1 VTAGAHH
8 HTSHR
13 GLIELSA
20 SAGNTAA
27 VDAILVPSARPAA
40 ALAEAGRLAAALG
53 CVLLVLCSK
62 HSEAAKAFAFLTRRQ
77 PDLDV
82 VAVDFP
88 EGGVE
93 RLPPLQT
100 STVLGR
106 SRLMRRTDT
115 SAKRNLGLV
124 LARLAGWKRV
134 VFLDDDIRVPDP
146 ADLERAA
153 SLLDTRDGVG
163 LHIGGFPDNSVVCHA
178 NRETGAAQDTFIG
191 GGALAVPADRIDSF
205 FPEIYNEDWFFL
217 LGETMLRRVG
227 QVGVA
232 LQKSYD
238 PFASPGRARGEEFG
252 DVLAEG
258 LFALFD
264 DGHRIGDADLD
275 YWTMFLAAR
284 LEFIE
289 AIRGRIEHKVGPI
302 SPHEKRMLESLAAS
316 CGRLQFIWPETCVAY
331 VEAWQRDRE
340 RWRRFMN
347 GVRPI
352 RSAANGRAT
361 IDVAA
366 DRLGLRAYH
375 SGGSRPAPAS
385 AGAISATTPTTG
397 TSASRVAPRP
407 TLRAKPPMANG
418 PKMLA
423 L

>member
-1 VTAGAHH
+1 VP
-8 HTSHR
+8 
-13 GLIELSA
+13 A
-20 SAGNTAA
+20 SAPAPAA
-27 VDAILVPSARPAA
+27 VDAIIVPSARPAA
-40 ALAEAGRLAAALG
+40 ALAEAGRLATALG

-62 HSEAAKAFAFLTRRQ
+62 HSDAAKAIESLRR
-77 PDLDV
+77 PGLDV
-82 VAVDFP
+82 VAIEYP
-88 EGGVE
+88 AAGVE
-93 RLPPLQT
+93 RLPPLRT

-146 ADLERAA
+146 ADLARAA
-153 SLLDTRDGVG
+153 SLLDSRDGVG
-163 LHIGGFPDNSVVCHA
+163 LHIRGYHDNSVVCHA
-178 NRETGAAQDTFIG
+178 NRETGGPQDTFIG
-191 GGALAVPADRIDSF
+191 GGALAVPADRMDSF

-227 QVGVA
+227 QIGVA
-232 LQKSYD
+232 LQKPYD
-238 PFASPGRARGEEFG
+238 PFASPDRARGEEFG

-264 DGHRIGDADLD
+264 DGRRIGDADHA

-284 LEFIE
+284 LAFIE
-289 AIRGRIEHKVGPI
+289 EIRARIERSAGPI
-302 SPHEKRMLESLAAS
+302 TLREKHILESLAAS
-316 CGRLQFIWPETCVAY
+316 CGRLQFIWPKTCVAY
-331 VEAWQRDRE
+331 IEAWQQDRE

-352 RSAANGRAT
+352 RTAADGRAT
-361 IDVAA
+361 IDRAV

-375 SGGSRPAPAS
+375 SGRSRS
-385 AGAISATTPTTG
+385 AGASSATTPANG
-397 TSASRVAPRP
+397 ARVSSATPRP
-407 TLRAKPPMANG
+407 EAWASQPIASG

>member
-1 VTAGAHH
+1 MIAGAHR
-8 HTSHR
+8 TSHR
-13 GLIELSA
+13 GLIEFSA
-20 SAGNTAA
+20 PAGNTAA

-62 HSEAAKAFAFLTRRQ
+62 HSDAAKAFAFLTHQKRG
-77 PDLDV
+77 LDV
-82 VAVDFP
+82 VAVDYP

-93 RLPPLQT
+93 RLPPLHT

-146 ADLERAA
+146 ADLGRAA
-153 SLLDTRDGVG
+153 ALLDTRDGVG

-191 GGALAVPADRIDSF
+191 GGALAVPADRMDSF

-238 PFASPGRARGEEFG
+238 PFASPDRARGEEFG

-264 DGHRIGDADLD
+264 DGRRIGDADRE
-275 YWTMFLAAR
+275 YWTMFLSAR
-284 LEFIE
+284 LEFIGT
-289 AIRGRIEHKVGPI
+289 IRARIEQKPGPI
-302 SPHEKRMLESLAAS
+302 TPREKHMLESLAAS
-316 CGRLQFIWPETCVAY
+316 CGRLQFIWPKTCVAY
-331 VEAWQRDRE
+331 IEAWQRDRE
-340 RWRRFMN
+340 RWRRFMS

-352 RSAANGRAT
+352 RSRTGGRPA

-366 DRLGLRAYH
+366 DRLGLRVYH
-375 SGGSRPAPAS
+375 AGGSGPAPAS
-385 AGAISATTPTTG
+385 AGASSATTATTG
-397 TSASRVAPRP
+397 TSVRSVTPRP
-407 TLRAKPPMANG
+407 KLRASPPIAGG